1 HALEFSNH
9 HHSPTSQLPGGEP
22 LAERQQGNNL
32 HAFTDS
38 RKPGT
43 KKHARIVATTAFHR
57 RVEISLNHAVT
68 IRIRRLF
75 MGLT

>member
-1 HALEFSNH
+1 EFSNH
-9 HHSPTSQLPGGEP
+9 HHTSQTGNQPEEGTRR
-22 LAERQQGNNL
+22 AERQQVNNL
-32 HAFTDS
+32 HAFADS

-43 KKHARIVATTAFHR
+43 KKHARIVATTSFHR

>member
-1 HALEFSNH
+1 LLS
-9 HHSPTSQLPGGEP
+9 SQTTTTHPPRGPPEGEP

-32 HAFTDS
+32 HAFADS

-43 KKHARIVATTAFHR
+43 KKHARIVATTSFHR